1 MKTSLKDFASC
12 ELDELFEG
20 NGLLLINYLII
31 AKLEKYILKKCCTN
45 GLGKTCF
52 FITFLIFLQSF
63 THTLIALHMVYN
75 ICYQIYKC
83 IYQHQFCISSRD
95 FPNI

>member
-31 AKLEKYILKKCCTN
+31 AKLEKYI
-45 GLGKTCF
+45 
-52 FITFLIFLQSF
+52 
-63 THTLIALHMVYN
+63 Y
-75 ICYQIYKC
+75 
-83 IYQHQFCISSRD
+83 
-95 FPNI
+95 

>member
-31 AKLEKYILKKCCTN
+31 PKLENIYIKKMLHKWTWEN
-45 GLGKTCF
+45 LF
-52 FITFLIFLQSF
+52 FHHFLIPSIFHTHFNCPSYGIKHLLPNLQMYIP
-63 THTLIALHMVYN
+63 TPILHF
-75 ICYQIYKC
+75 K
-83 IYQHQFCISSRD
+83 
-95 FPNI
+95 